1 MCSVRA
7 RAFYKAV
14 TVDRSGVLE
23 QILELLNRLS
33 VPYCVVGGQAV
44 NAYVEPLVSLDL
56 DLVVAAENLPQL
68 LAALPPAAAVE
79 HFADSV
85 NVTFPESD
93 LRLQFQTDPRY
104 MDFPA
109 RATIGNVL
117 GTELRVAS
125 PEDVLV
131 GKVWAA
137 NDGAR
142 RPSKR
147 LKDLADIAR
156 LLERFPDLRRLV
168 TPNLLDKL
176 M

>member
-1 MCSVRA
+1 M
-7 RAFYKAV
+7 
-14 TVDRSGVLE
+14 
-23 QILELLNRLS
+23 
-33 VPYCVVGGQAV
+33 
-44 NAYVEPLVSLDL
+44 
-56 DLVVAAENLPQL
+56 
-68 LAALPPAAAVE
+68 
-79 HFADSV
+79 